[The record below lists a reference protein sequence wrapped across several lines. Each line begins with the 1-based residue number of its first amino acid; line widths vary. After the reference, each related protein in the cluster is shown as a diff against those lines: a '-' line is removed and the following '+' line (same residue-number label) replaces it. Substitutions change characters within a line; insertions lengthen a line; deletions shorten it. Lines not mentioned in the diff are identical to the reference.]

1 MMQDTKRIKNP
12 GKQRKRLFNAPA
24 HIRHKL
30 MAAPLSKE
38 LTASKGAKTLP
49 VRKGD
54 TVLIKRGDN
63 KGFEGKVSRVDLKA
77 YRIYLEGL
85 TREKVDGTNIFISV
99 HPSKVQIRSL
109 NLDDKWRKNILE
121 RKKAVEK
128 PVKAEKPKAKPAK
141 KAEKAPAKVKEAK
154 EEPAEV
160 TPVKEEAAPEVAK
173 EQSAAKKVAPAKE
186 EKALAAKKAPAKKAS
201 AKKTEEK
208 EATPKAKAKK
218 ASEKTK
224 GEQ

>member
-38 LTASKGAKTLP
+38 LIASRGAKTLP

-54 TVLIKRGDN
+54 TVQIKRGDN

-85 TREKVDGTNIFISV
+85 TREKVDGTNIFISI

-128 PVKAEKPKAKPAK
+128 PAKAEKPKAKPIK
-141 KAEKAPAKVKEAK
+141 KAEKV
-154 EEPAEV
+154 
-160 TPVKEEAAPEVAK
+160 PVKIEEAAPEITK
-173 EQSAAKKVAPAKE
+173 EQAPAEEAQVKPVSKKPAVKKVAPAK
-186 EKALAAKKAPAKKAS
+186 KGS
-201 AKKTEEK
+201 TKKTEEK
-208 EATPKAKAKK
+208 RATPKAKAKK